1 MVKLRN
7 PWKEVHYSGRGNV
20 SDLDFWNVI
29 PESGKKSY
37 ILSNIKAGAFLML
50 YEDFMHEFNEV
61 HYCNLEEKGH
71 FTSEPLTFDTAN
83 NKKAKYFE
91 IAVMEKGDYSF

>member
-1 MVKLRN
+1 
-7 PWKEVHYSGRGNV
+7 
-20 SDLDFWNVI
+20 
-29 PESGKKSY
+29 
-37 ILSNIKAGAFLML
+37 ML

-61 HYCNLEEKGH
+61 HYCNLEEKCH